1 MILAVLGFGVCIVLV
16 VWALRDISLHER
28 YERCLLAVHEQLKT
42 DTAER
47 EDANPPEQI

>member
-1 MILAVLGFGVCIVLV
+1 MILAALGFGVCIVLV
-16 VWALRDISLHER
+16 IWALRDQALHDR

-47 EDANPPEQI
+47 EDANPLKQI